1 MKLIFNYNPESHEVS
16 FSGDGFCISSVAA
29 NYEDIG
35 EFAKRVI
42 EHDILIPN
50 LKHREFMAEATP
62 TRRGMMIE

>member
-1 MKLIFNYNPESHEVS
+1 MKLVFDYNPERHEVS
-16 FSGDGFCISSVAA
+16 FTGDGFRISSVAA

-50 LKHREFMAEATP
+50 LKHREFMAEITP
-62 TRRGMMIE
+62 TRKGRMIE

>member
-1 MKLIFNYNPESHEVS
+1 MKLIFDYNPERHKVS
-16 FSGDGFCISSVAA
+16 FLGDGFCISSVAA

-50 LKHREFMAEATP
+50 LKRREFWLES
-62 TRRGMMIE
+62 ESNS

>member
-1 MKLIFNYNPESHEVS
+1 MKLIFDYNPERHEVC
-16 FSGDGFCISSVAA
+16 FTGDGIQISSVVA

-50 LKHREFMAEATP
+50 LKHREFKATTP
-62 TRRGMMIE
+62 TRKGRMIDG

>member
-1 MKLIFNYNPESHEVS
+1 MKLVFDYNPERHEVS
-16 FSGDGFCISSVAA
+16 FIGDGFRVSSVAA

-50 LKHREFMAEATP
+50 LKRREFMAEINTH
-62 TRRGMMIE
+62 TKEEDGE